1 MELRRRRFDSCYPV
15 SQNWLWKQRIPYNPK
30 NVYLR
35 DMRFL
40 VLLEV
45 KVKIIDKPLD
55 WLRPYKNNPR
65 NNDKAVE
72 PVANSIR
79 EFGFKVPIVATKDGE
94 IINGH
99 ILKLET
105 VPVLIAD
112 DLSEEQIKAFR
123 LADNKVGEIAEWDT
137 ELLYAELESVEG
149 LDMTM
154 FGFEDV
160 DYSLDDFEESDD
172 PEDAKEFSQEEE
184 TGIERGDIFQ
194 LGRHRLMC
202 GDSTSADD
210 MAQLIDG
217 ETIDLYVTDP
227 PYNVA
232 YQGGT
237 EEAMTILN
245 DSMDDV
251 SFRQFLRD
259 AFAVAN
265 NNLKPGGAFYIWHA
279 DSEGLNFRAAVK
291 ETGWLLKQSIIWV
304 KNAIVLGRQDYQW
317 KHEPCLYGWKEGA
330 SHYFVDNR
338 SLATVIEEDEENL
351 KEMTKSELIS
361 YIKTMQE
368 TTPTTIF
375 YEDKPV
381 RNDIHP
387 TMKPLKLIARCVLN
401 SSKKGDRVLDSFN
414 GGGSTLM
421 VCEKSER
428 IYYGMELDPL
438 YVARTIRRWEEE
450 TGLTAEEVS

>member
-1 MELRRRRFDSCYPV
+1 MFFGFLRR
-15 SQNWLWKQRIPYNPK
+15 
-30 NVYLR
+30 
-35 DMRFL
+35 
-40 VLLEV
+40 ET
-45 KVKIIDKPLD
+45 VKIVDKPIE
-55 WLRPYKNNPR
+55 WLRPYENNPR
-65 NNDKAVE
+65 NNEQAVE
-72 PVANSIR
+72 AVANSIN
-79 EFGFKVPIVATKDGE
+79 EFGFKVPIVATIDGE
-94 IINGH
+94 IVNGH
-99 ILKLET
+99 TRFKAAKFLRLKT

-112 DLSEEQIKAFR
+112 DLTEEKIKAFR
-123 LADNKVGEIAEWDT
+123 LADNKTGELADWDV
-137 ELLYAELESVEG
+137 ELLYSELDELTG
-149 LDMTM
+149 FDMTM
-154 FGFEDV
+154 FGFEDI
-160 DYSLDDFEESDD
+160 DFSLDDFEED
-172 PEDAKEFSQEEE
+172 EKE
-184 TGIERGDIFQ
+184 TGEEADIDSEEKPKVEYGDIFQ

-202 GDSTSADD
+202 GDSTSAED
-210 MAQLIDG
+210 MARLIDG
-217 ETIDLYVTDP
+217 AVIDLYVTDP

-237 EEAMTILN
+237 DEAMTIMN

-265 NNLKPGGAFYIWHA
+265 NHLKPGGAFYIWHA

-317 KHEPCLYGWKEGA
+317 KHEPCLYGWKDGA

-361 YIKTMQE
+361 YIKTMQD
-368 TTPTTIF
+368 TSPTTVF

-401 SSKKGDRVLDSFN
+401 SSKKGDKILDSFN

-421 VCEKSER
+421 VCERSER
-428 IYYGMELDPL
+428 IGYAMELDPV
-438 YVARTIRRWEEE
+438 YVERTIKRWEEE
-450 TGLTAEEVS
+450 TGLTAEKVS

>member
-1 MELRRRRFDSCYPV
+1 M
-15 SQNWLWKQRIPYNPK
+15 
-30 NVYLR
+30 
-35 DMRFL
+35 
-40 VLLEV
+40 
-45 KVKIIDKPLD
+45 
-55 WLRPYKNNPR
+55 
-65 NNDKAVE
+65 
-72 PVANSIR
+72 ANSIK
-79 EFGFKVPIVATKDGE
+79 EFGFKVPIVATIDGE
-94 IINGH
+94 IVNGH
-99 ILKLET
+99 TRFKAAKFLKLKT

-112 DLSEEQIKAFR
+112 DLTEEQIKAFR
-123 LADNKVGEIAEWDT
+123 LADNKTGELADWDV
-137 ELLYAELESVEG
+137 ELLYGELDELTG
-149 LDMTM
+149 FDMTM
-154 FGFEDV
+154 FGFEDI
-160 DYSLDDFEESDD
+160 DFSLDDFEEV
-172 PEDAKEFSQEEE
+172 EKEEGEEVDINQEEKPKVE
-184 TGIERGDIFQ
+184 YGDIYQ

-202 GDSTSADD
+202 GDSTSAED

-217 ETIDLYVTDP
+217 AVIDLYVTDP

-237 EEAMTILN
+237 DEAMTIMN

-265 NNLKPGGAFYIWHA
+265 NHLKSGGAFYIWHA

-317 KHEPCLYGWKEGA
+317 KHEPCLYGWKDGA

-361 YIKTMQE
+361 YIKTMQD
-368 TTPTTIF
+368 TSPTTVF

-401 SSKKGDRVLDSFN
+401 SSKKGDKILDSFN

-421 VCEKSER
+421 VCERSER
-428 IYYGMELDPL
+428 VCYAMELDPV
-438 YVARTIRRWEEE
+438 YVERTIKRWEEE
-450 TGLTAEEVS
+450 TGLTAEKVS

>member
-1 MELRRRRFDSCYPV
+1 M
-15 SQNWLWKQRIPYNPK
+15 
-30 NVYLR
+30 
-35 DMRFL
+35 
-40 VLLEV
+40 
-45 KVKIIDKPLD
+45 KIVDKPIEL
-55 WLRPYKNNPR
+55 LRPYENNPR
-65 NNDKAVE
+65 NNEQAVE
-72 PVANSIR
+72 AVANSIK
-79 EFGFKVPIVATKDGE
+79 EFGFKVPIVATIDGE
-94 IINGH
+94 IVNGH
-99 ILKLET
+99 TRFKAAKFLKLKT

-112 DLSEEQIKAFR
+112 DLTEEQIKAFR
-123 LADNKVGEIAEWDT
+123 LADNKTGELADWDV
-137 ELLYAELESVEG
+137 ELLYSELDELTG
-149 LDMTM
+149 FDMTM
-154 FGFEDV
+154 FGFEDI
-160 DYSLDDFEESDD
+160 DFSLDDFEED
-172 PEDAKEFSQEEE
+172 EKKTGEEVDIDSE
-184 TGIERGDIFQ
+184 EKPKVEYGDIFQ

-202 GDSTSADD
+202 GDSTSAED

-217 ETIDLYVTDP
+217 AVIDLYVTDP

-237 EEAMTILN
+237 DEAMTIMN

-265 NNLKPGGAFYIWHA
+265 NHLKPGGAFYIWHA

-317 KHEPCLYGWKEGA
+317 KHEPCLYGWKDGA

-361 YIKTMQE
+361 YIKTMQD
-368 TTPTTIF
+368 TSPTTVF

-401 SSKKGDRVLDSFN
+401 SSKKGDKILDSFN

-421 VCEKSER
+421 VCERSER
-428 IYYGMELDPL
+428 IGYAMELDPV
-438 YVARTIRRWEEE
+438 YVERTIKRWEEE
-450 TGLTAEEVS
+450 TGLTAEKVS

>member
-1 MELRRRRFDSCYPV
+1 M
-15 SQNWLWKQRIPYNPK
+15 
-30 NVYLR
+30 
-35 DMRFL
+35 
-40 VLLEV
+40 
-45 KVKIIDKPLD
+45 KIVDKPIE
-55 WLRPYKNNPR
+55 WLRPYENNPM
-65 NNDKAVE
+65 NNEQAVE
-72 PVANSIR
+72 AVANSIN
-79 EFGFKVPIVATKDGE
+79 EFGFKVPIVATIDGE
-94 IINGH
+94 IVNGH
-99 ILKLET
+99 TRFKAAKFLRLKT

-112 DLSEEQIKAFR
+112 DLTEEQIKAFR
-123 LADNKVGEIAEWDT
+123 LADNKTGELADWDV
-137 ELLYAELESVEG
+137 ELLYSELDELTG
-149 LDMTM
+149 FDMTM
-154 FGFEDV
+154 FGFEDI
-160 DYSLDDFEESDD
+160 DFSLDDFEED
-172 PEDAKEFSQEEE
+172 EKE
-184 TGIERGDIFQ
+184 TGEEADIDSEEKPKVEYGDIFQ

-202 GDSTSADD
+202 GDSTSAED
-210 MAQLIDG
+210 MARLIDG
-217 ETIDLYVTDP
+217 AVIDLYVTDP

-237 EEAMTILN
+237 DEAMTIMN

-265 NNLKPGGAFYIWHA
+265 NHLKPGGAFYIWHA

-317 KHEPCLYGWKEGA
+317 KHEPCLYGWKDGA

-361 YIKTMQE
+361 YIKTMQD
-368 TTPTTIF
+368 TSPTTVF

-401 SSKKGDRVLDSFN
+401 SSKKGDKILDSFN

-421 VCEKSER
+421 VCERSER
-428 IYYGMELDPL
+428 IGYAMELDPV
-438 YVARTIRRWEEE
+438 YVERTIKRWEEE
-450 TGLTAEEVS
+450 TGLTAEKVS

>member
-1 MELRRRRFDSCYPV
+1 M
-15 SQNWLWKQRIPYNPK
+15 
-30 NVYLR
+30 
-35 DMRFL
+35 
-40 VLLEV
+40 
-45 KVKIIDKPLD
+45 KIVDKPIE
-55 WLRPYKNNPR
+55 WLRPYENNPR
-65 NNDKAVE
+65 NNEQAVE
-72 PVANSIR
+72 AVANSIK
-79 EFGFKVPIVATKDGE
+79 EFGFKVPIVATIDGE
-94 IINGH
+94 IVNGH
-99 ILKLET
+99 TRFKAAKFLKLKT

-112 DLSEEQIKAFR
+112 DLTEEQIKAFR
-123 LADNKVGEIAEWDT
+123 LADNKTGELADWDV
-137 ELLYAELESVEG
+137 ELLYGELDELTG
-149 LDMTM
+149 FDMTM
-154 FGFEDV
+154 FGFEDI
-160 DYSLDDFEESDD
+160 DFSLDDFEEV
-172 PEDAKEFSQEEE
+172 EKEEGEEVDINQEEKPKVE
-184 TGIERGDIFQ
+184 YGDIYQ

-202 GDSTSADD
+202 GDSTSAED
-210 MAQLIDG
+210 MARLING

-237 EEAMTILN
+237 DEAMTIMN

-251 SFRQFLRD
+251 SFRKFLRD

-265 NNLKPGGAFYIWHA
+265 NHLKPGGAFYIWHA

-317 KHEPCLYGWKEGA
+317 KHEPCLYGWKDGA

-361 YIKTMQE
+361 YIKTMQD

-401 SSKKGDRVLDSFN
+401 SSKKGDKILDSFN

-421 VCEKSER
+421 VCERSER
-428 IYYGMELDPL
+428 IGYAMELDPV
-438 YVARTIRRWEEE
+438 YVERTIKRWEEE
-450 TGLTAEEVS
+450 TGLTAEKVS

>member
-1 MELRRRRFDSCYPV
+1 
-15 SQNWLWKQRIPYNPK
+15 
-30 NVYLR
+30 
-35 DMRFL
+35 
-40 VLLEV
+40 
-45 KVKIIDKPLD
+45 VKIVDKPIE
-55 WLRPYKNNPR
+55 WLRPYENNPR
-65 NNDKAVE
+65 NNEQAVE
-72 PVANSIR
+72 AVANSIK
-79 EFGFKVPIVATKDGE
+79 EFGFKVPIVATIDGE
-94 IINGH
+94 IVNGH
-99 ILKLET
+99 TRFKAAKSLKLKN

-112 DLSEEQIKAFR
+112 DLTEEQIKAFR
-123 LADNKVGEIAEWDT
+123 LADNKTGELAEWNV
-137 ELLYAELESVEG
+137 ELLYGELDELDG
-149 LDMTM
+149 FDMTL
-154 FGFEDV
+154 FGFEDI
-160 DYSLDDFEESDD
+160 DFSLDDFEED
-172 PEDAKEFSQEEE
+172 EKEEGEEVDINQEEKPKVE
-184 TGIERGDIFQ
+184 YGDIYQ

-202 GDSTSADD
+202 GDSTSAED

-217 ETIDLYVTDP
+217 AVIDLYVTDP

-237 EEAMTILN
+237 DEAMTIMN

-265 NNLKPGGAFYIWHA
+265 NHLKPGGAFYIWHA

-317 KHEPCLYGWKEGA
+317 KHEPCLYGWKDGA

-361 YIKTMQE
+361 YIKTMQD
-368 TTPTTIF
+368 TSPTTVF

-401 SSKKGDRVLDSFN
+401 SSKKGDKILDSFN

-421 VCEKSER
+421 VCERSER
-428 IYYGMELDPL
+428 VCYAMELDPV
-438 YVARTIRRWEEE
+438 YVERTIKRWEEE
-450 TGLTAEEVS
+450 TGLTAEKVS

>member
-1 MELRRRRFDSCYPV
+1 M
-15 SQNWLWKQRIPYNPK
+15 
-30 NVYLR
+30 
-35 DMRFL
+35 
-40 VLLEV
+40 
-45 KVKIIDKPLD
+45 KIVDKPIE
-55 WLRPYKNNPR
+55 WLRPYENNPR
-65 NNDKAVE
+65 NNEQAVE
-72 PVANSIR
+72 AVANSIK
-79 EFGFKVPIVATKDGE
+79 EFGFKVPIVATIDGE
-94 IINGH
+94 IVNGH
-99 ILKLET
+99 TRFKAAKFLKLKT

-112 DLSEEQIKAFR
+112 DLTEEQTKAFR
-123 LADNKVGEIAEWDT
+123 LADNKTGELADWDV
-137 ELLYAELESVEG
+137 ELLYGELDELTG
-149 LDMTM
+149 FDMTM
-154 FGFEDV
+154 FGFEDI
-160 DYSLDDFEESDD
+160 DFSLDDFEEV
-172 PEDAKEFSQEEE
+172 EKEEGEEVDINQEEKPKVE
-184 TGIERGDIFQ
+184 YGDIYQ

-202 GDSTSADD
+202 GDSTSAED

-217 ETIDLYVTDP
+217 AVIDLYVTDP
-227 PYNVA
+227 LYNVA

-237 EEAMTILN
+237 DEAMTIMN

-265 NNLKPGGAFYIWHA
+265 NHLKPGGAFYIWHA

-317 KHEPCLYGWKEGA
+317 KHEPCLYGWKDGA

-351 KEMTKSELIS
+351 KEMTKGELIS
-361 YIKTMQE
+361 YIKTMQD
-368 TTPTTIF
+368 TSPTTVF

-401 SSKKGDRVLDSFN
+401 SSKKGDKILDSFN

-421 VCEKSER
+421 VCERSER
-428 IYYGMELDPL
+428 
-438 YVARTIRRWEEE
+438 V
-450 TGLTAEEVS
+450 

>member
-1 MELRRRRFDSCYPV
+1 M
-15 SQNWLWKQRIPYNPK
+15 
-30 NVYLR
+30 
-35 DMRFL
+35 
-40 VLLEV
+40 
-45 KVKIIDKPLD
+45 KIVDKPIE
-55 WLRPYKNNPR
+55 WLRPYENNPR
-65 NNDKAVE
+65 NNEQAVE
-72 PVANSIR
+72 AVANSIK
-79 EFGFKVPIVATKDGE
+79 EFGFKVPIVATIDGE

-99 ILKLET
+99 TRFKAAKFLKLKA

-112 DLSEEQIKAFR
+112 DLSDEQIKAFR
-123 LADNKVGEIAEWDT
+123 LADNKTGELADWDI
-137 ELLYAELESVEG
+137 ELLYSELEDLTG
-149 LDMTM
+149 FDMTM
-154 FGFEDV
+154 FGFEDI
-160 DYSLDDFEESDD
+160 DFSLDDFEE
-172 PEDAKEFSQEEE
+172 EKEEREEADTDSE
-184 TGIERGDIFQ
+184 EKPKVQYGDIYQ

-202 GDSTSADD
+202 GDSTSAED
-210 MAQLIDG
+210 MARLIDG
-217 ETIDLYVTDP
+217 AVIDLYVTDP

-237 EEAMTILN
+237 DEAMTIMN

-259 AFAVAN
+259 AFVVAN
-265 NNLKPGGAFYIWHA
+265 NHLKPGGAFYIWHA
-279 DSEGLNFRAAVK
+279 DLEGLNFRAAVK

-317 KHEPCLYGWKEGA
+317 KHEPCLYGWKDGA
-330 SHYFVDNR
+330 SHYFVDNH

-361 YIKTMQE
+361 YIKTMQD
-368 TTPTTIF
+368 TSPTTVF

-401 SSKKGDRVLDSFN
+401 SSKKGDKILDSFN

-421 VCEKSER
+421 VCERSER
-428 IYYGMELDPL
+428 VCYAMELDPV
-438 YVARTIRRWEEE
+438 YVERTIKRWEEE
-450 TGLTAEEVS
+450 TGLTAEKVS

>member
-1 MELRRRRFDSCYPV
+1 M
-15 SQNWLWKQRIPYNPK
+15 
-30 NVYLR
+30 
-35 DMRFL
+35 
-40 VLLEV
+40 
-45 KVKIIDKPLD
+45 KIVDKPIE
-55 WLRPYKNNPR
+55 WLRPYENNPR
-65 NNDKAVE
+65 NNEQAVE
-72 PVANSIR
+72 AVANSIK
-79 EFGFKVPIVATKDGE
+79 EFGFKVPIVATIDGE
-94 IINGH
+94 IVNGH
-99 ILKLET
+99 TRFKAAKFLKLKT

-112 DLSEEQIKAFR
+112 DLTEEQIKAFR
-123 LADNKVGEIAEWDT
+123 LADNKTGELAEWNV
-137 ELLYAELESVEG
+137 ELLYGELDELDG
-149 LDMTM
+149 LDMTL
-154 FGFEDV
+154 FGFEDI
-160 DYSLDDFEESDD
+160 DFSLDDFEED
-172 PEDAKEFSQEEE
+172 EKE
-184 TGIERGDIFQ
+184 TGEEVDIDSEEKPKVEYGDIFQ

-202 GDSTSADD
+202 GDSTSAED

-217 ETIDLYVTDP
+217 AVIDLYVTDP

-237 EEAMTILN
+237 DEAMTIMN

-265 NNLKPGGAFYIWHA
+265 NHLKPGGAFYIWHA

-317 KHEPCLYGWKEGA
+317 KHEPCLYGWKDGA

-361 YIKTMQE
+361 YIKTMQD
-368 TTPTTIF
+368 TSPTTVF

-401 SSKKGDRVLDSFN
+401 SSKKGDKILDSFN

-421 VCEKSER
+421 VCERSER
-428 IYYGMELDPL
+428 IGYAMELDPV
-438 YVARTIRRWEEE
+438 YVERTIKRWEEE
-450 TGLTAEEVS
+450 TGLTAEKVS

>member
-1 MELRRRRFDSCYPV
+1 M
-15 SQNWLWKQRIPYNPK
+15 
-30 NVYLR
+30 
-35 DMRFL
+35 
-40 VLLEV
+40 
-45 KVKIIDKPLD
+45 KIVDKPIE
-55 WLRPYKNNPR
+55 WLRPYENNPR
-65 NNDKAVE
+65 NNEQAVE
-72 PVANSIR
+72 AVANSIK
-79 EFGFKVPIVATKDGE
+79 EFGFKVPIVATIDGE
-94 IINGH
+94 IVNGH
-99 ILKLET
+99 TRFKAAKFLKLKT

-112 DLSEEQIKAFR
+112 DLTEEQIKAFR
-123 LADNKVGEIAEWDT
+123 LADNKTGELADWDV
-137 ELLYAELESVEG
+137 ELLYSELDELTG
-149 LDMTM
+149 FDMTM
-154 FGFEDV
+154 FGFEDI
-160 DYSLDDFEESDD
+160 DFSLDDFEED
-172 PEDAKEFSQEEE
+172 EKE
-184 TGIERGDIFQ
+184 TGEEADIDSEEKPKVEYGDIFQ

-202 GDSTSADD
+202 GDSTSTED
-210 MAQLIDG
+210 MARLIDG
-217 ETIDLYVTDP
+217 AVIDLYVTDP

-237 EEAMTILN
+237 DEAMTIMN

-265 NNLKPGGAFYIWHA
+265 NHLKPGGSFYVWHA
-279 DSEGLNFRAAVK
+279 DSEGLNFRAAAK

-317 KHEPCLYGWKEGA
+317 KHEPCLYGWKDGA

-361 YIKTMQE
+361 YIKTMQD
-368 TTPTTIF
+368 TSPTTVF

-401 SSKKGDRVLDSFN
+401 SSKKGDKILDSFN

-421 VCEKSER
+421 VCERSER
-428 IYYGMELDPL
+428 IGYAMELDPV
-438 YVARTIRRWEEE
+438 YVERTIKRWEEE
-450 TGLTAEEVS
+450 TGLTAEKVS

>member
-1 MELRRRRFDSCYPV
+1 M
-15 SQNWLWKQRIPYNPK
+15 
-30 NVYLR
+30 
-35 DMRFL
+35 
-40 VLLEV
+40 
-45 KVKIIDKPLD
+45 KIVDKPIE
-55 WLRPYKNNPR
+55 WLRPYANNPR
-65 NNDKAVE
+65 NNEQAVE
-72 PVANSIR
+72 AVANSIK
-79 EFGFKVPIVATKDGE
+79 EFGFKVPIVATIDGE
-94 IINGH
+94 IVNGH
-99 ILKLET
+99 TRFKAAKFLKLKT

-112 DLSEEQIKAFR
+112 DLTEEQIKAFR
-123 LADNKVGEIAEWDT
+123 LADNKTGELADWDI
-137 ELLYAELESVEG
+137 ELLYSELEDLTG
-149 LDMTM
+149 FDMTM
-154 FGFEDV
+154 FGFEDI
-160 DYSLDDFEESDD
+160 DFSLDDFEE
-172 PEDAKEFSQEEE
+172 EKEEGEEADTDSE
-184 TGIERGDIFQ
+184 EKPKVEYGDIYQ

-202 GDSTSADD
+202 GDSTSAED
-210 MAQLIDG
+210 MARLIDG
-217 ETIDLYVTDP
+217 AVIDLYVTDP

-237 EEAMTILN
+237 DKAMTIMN

-265 NNLKPGGAFYIWHA
+265 NHLKPGGAFYIWHA

-317 KHEPCLYGWKEGA
+317 KHEPCLYGWKDGA

-361 YIKTMQE
+361 YIKTMQD
-368 TTPTTIF
+368 TSPTTVF

-401 SSKKGDRVLDSFN
+401 SSKKGEKILDSFN

-421 VCEKSER
+421 VCERSER
-428 IYYGMELDPL
+428 VCYAMELDPV
-438 YVARTIRRWEEE
+438 YVERTIKRWEEE
-450 TGLTAEEVS
+450 TGLTAEKVS

>member
-1 MELRRRRFDSCYPV
+1 M
-15 SQNWLWKQRIPYNPK
+15 
-30 NVYLR
+30 
-35 DMRFL
+35 
-40 VLLEV
+40 
-45 KVKIIDKPLD
+45 KIVDKPIE
-55 WLRPYKNNPR
+55 WLRPYENNPR
-65 NNDKAVE
+65 NNEQAVE
-72 PVANSIR
+72 AVANSIK
-79 EFGFKVPIVATKDGE
+79 EFGFKVPIVATIDGE
-94 IINGH
+94 IVNGH
-99 ILKLET
+99 TRFKAAKFLKLKT

-112 DLSEEQIKAFR
+112 DLTEEQIKAFR
-123 LADNKVGEIAEWDT
+123 LADNKTGELADWDV
-137 ELLYAELESVEG
+137 ELLYSELDELTG
-149 LDMTM
+149 FDMTM
-154 FGFEDV
+154 FGFEDI
-160 DYSLDDFEESDD
+160 DFSLDDFEED
-172 PEDAKEFSQEEE
+172 EKE
-184 TGIERGDIFQ
+184 TGEEADIDSEEKPKVEYGDIFQ

-202 GDSTSADD
+202 GDSTSAED
-210 MAQLIDG
+210 MARLIDG
-217 ETIDLYVTDP
+217 AVIDLYVTDP

-237 EEAMTILN
+237 DEAMTIMN

-265 NNLKPGGAFYIWHA
+265 NHLKPGGAFYIWHA

-304 KNAIVLGRQDYQW
+304 KNAIVLGRRDYQW
-317 KHEPCLYGWKEGA
+317 KHEPCLYGWKDGA

-361 YIKTMQE
+361 YIKTMQD
-368 TTPTTIF
+368 TSPTTVF

-401 SSKKGDRVLDSFN
+401 SSKKGDKILDSFN

-421 VCEKSER
+421 VCERSER
-428 IYYGMELDPL
+428 IGYAMELDPV
-438 YVARTIRRWEEE
+438 YVERTIKRWEEE
-450 TGLTAEEVS
+450 TGLTAEKVS

>member
-1 MELRRRRFDSCYPV
+1 M
-15 SQNWLWKQRIPYNPK
+15 
-30 NVYLR
+30 
-35 DMRFL
+35 
-40 VLLEV
+40 
-45 KVKIIDKPLD
+45 KIVDKPIE
-55 WLRPYKNNPR
+55 WLRPYENNPR
-65 NNDKAVE
+65 NNEQAVE
-72 PVANSIR
+72 AVANSIK
-79 EFGFKVPIVATKDGE
+79 EFGFKVPIVATIDGE
-94 IINGH
+94 IVNGH
-99 ILKLET
+99 TRFKAAKFLKLKT

-112 DLSEEQIKAFR
+112 DLTEEQIKAFR
-123 LADNKVGEIAEWDT
+123 LADNKTGELADWDV
-137 ELLYAELESVEG
+137 ELLYSELDELTG
-149 LDMTM
+149 FDMTM
-154 FGFEDV
+154 FGFEDI
-160 DYSLDDFEESDD
+160 DFSLDDFEED
-172 PEDAKEFSQEEE
+172 EKE
-184 TGIERGDIFQ
+184 TGEEADIDSEEKPKVEYGDIFQ

-202 GDSTSADD
+202 GDSTSTED
-210 MAQLIDG
+210 MARLIDG
-217 ETIDLYVTDP
+217 AVIDLYVTDP

-237 EEAMTILN
+237 DEAMTIMN

-265 NNLKPGGAFYIWHA
+265 NHLKLGGAFYIWHA

-317 KHEPCLYGWKEGA
+317 KHEPCLYGWKDGA

-361 YIKTMQE
+361 YIKTMQD
-368 TTPTTIF
+368 TSPTTVF

-401 SSKKGDRVLDSFN
+401 SSKKGDRILDSFN

-421 VCEKSER
+421 VCERSER
-428 IYYGMELDPL
+428 IGYAMELDPV
-438 YVARTIRRWEEE
+438 YVERTIKRWEEE
-450 TGLTAEEVS
+450 TGLTAEKVS

>member
-1 MELRRRRFDSCYPV
+1 M
-15 SQNWLWKQRIPYNPK
+15 
-30 NVYLR
+30 
-35 DMRFL
+35 
-40 VLLEV
+40 
-45 KVKIIDKPLD
+45 KIVDKPIE
-55 WLRPYKNNPR
+55 WLRPYENNPR
-65 NNDKAVE
+65 NNEQAVE
-72 PVANSIR
+72 SVANSIK
-79 EFGFKVPIVATKDGE
+79 EFGFKVPIVATIDGE
-94 IINGH
+94 IVNGH
-99 ILKLET
+99 TRFKAAKFLKLKT

-112 DLSEEQIKAFR
+112 DLTEEQIKAFR
-123 LADNKVGEIAEWDT
+123 LADNKTGELADWDV
-137 ELLYAELESVEG
+137 ELLYGELDELTG
-149 LDMTM
+149 FDMTM
-154 FGFEDV
+154 FGFEDI
-160 DYSLDDFEESDD
+160 DFSLDDFEEV
-172 PEDAKEFSQEEE
+172 EKEEGEEADTDSE
-184 TGIERGDIFQ
+184 EKPKVEYGDIYQ

-202 GDSTSADD
+202 GDSTSAED
-210 MAQLIDG
+210 MARLIDG
-217 ETIDLYVTDP
+217 AVIDLYVTDP

-237 EEAMTILN
+237 DEAMTIMN

-265 NNLKPGGAFYIWHA
+265 NHLKPGGAFYIWHA

-317 KHEPCLYGWKEGA
+317 KHEPCLYGWKDGA

-361 YIKTMQE
+361 YIKTMQD
-368 TTPTTIF
+368 TSPTTVF

-401 SSKKGDRVLDSFN
+401 SSKKGDKILDSFN

-421 VCEKSER
+421 VCERSER
-428 IYYGMELDPL
+428 IGYAMELDPV
-438 YVARTIRRWEEE
+438 YVERTIKRWEEE
-450 TGLTAEEVS
+450 TGLTAEKVS

>member
-1 MELRRRRFDSCYPV
+1 M
-15 SQNWLWKQRIPYNPK
+15 
-30 NVYLR
+30 
-35 DMRFL
+35 
-40 VLLEV
+40 
-45 KVKIIDKPLD
+45 KIINKPLQ
-55 WLRPYKNNPR
+55 WLRPYENNPR
-65 NNDKAVE
+65 NNDKAVD
-72 PVANSIR
+72 PVANSIKQ
-79 EFGFKVPIVATKDGE
+79 FGFKVPIVATKEGE

-99 ILKLET
+99 TRYKAAKSLGLET
-105 VPVLIAD
+105 VPVIIAD

-123 LADNKVGEIAEWDT
+123 LADNKTGELAEWNV
-137 ELLYAELESVEG
+137 ELLYGELDELDG
-149 LDMTM
+149 FDMTL
-154 FGFEDV
+154 FGFEDI
-160 DYSLDDFEESDD
+160 DFSLDDFEED
-172 PEDAKEFSQEEE
+172 EKE
-184 TGIERGDIFQ
+184 TGEEVDIDSEEKPKVEYGDIFQ

-202 GDSTSADD
+202 GDSTSAED
-210 MAQLIDG
+210 MERLIDG
-217 ETIDLYVTDP
+217 AVIDLYVTDP

-237 EEAMTILN
+237 DEAMTIMN

-265 NNLKPGGAFYIWHA
+265 NHLKPGGSFYIWHA
-279 DSEGLNFRAAVK
+279 GLEGLNFMLAVK
-291 ETGWLLKQSIIWV
+291 ETGWLLKQIIIWV
-304 KNAIVLGRQDYQW
+304 KNTIALGRQDYQW
-317 KHEPCLYGWKEGA
+317 KHEPCLYGWKGGA

-338 SLATVIEEDEENL
+338 SIATVIEEDEENL

-361 YIKTMQE
+361 YIKTMQD
-368 TTPTTIF
+368 TSPTTAF

-421 VCEKSER
+421 VCEKSDR
-428 IYYGMELDPL
+428 IYYGMELDPI

-450 TGLTAEEVS
+450 TGLTAEKVN

>member
-1 MELRRRRFDSCYPV
+1 M
-15 SQNWLWKQRIPYNPK
+15 
-30 NVYLR
+30 
-35 DMRFL
+35 
-40 VLLEV
+40 
-45 KVKIIDKPLD
+45 KIVDKPIE
-55 WLRPYKNNPR
+55 WLRPYENNHR
-65 NNDKAVE
+65 NNEQAVE
-72 PVANSIR
+72 AVANSIK
-79 EFGFKVPIVATKDGE
+79 EFGFKVPIVATIDGE
-94 IINGH
+94 IVNGH
-99 ILKLET
+99 TRFKAAKFLKLKT

-112 DLSEEQIKAFR
+112 DLTEKQIKAFR
-123 LADNKVGEIAEWDT
+123 LADNKTGELADWDI
-137 ELLYAELESVEG
+137 ELLYSELEDLTG
-149 LDMTM
+149 FDMTM
-154 FGFEDV
+154 FGFEDI
-160 DYSLDDFEESDD
+160 DFSLDDFEE
-172 PEDAKEFSQEEE
+172 EKEEGEEADTDSE
-184 TGIERGDIFQ
+184 EKPKVEYGDIYQ

-202 GDSTSADD
+202 GDSTSAED

-217 ETIDLYVTDP
+217 AVIDLYVTDP

-237 EEAMTILN
+237 DEAMTIMN

-251 SFRQFLRD
+251 SFRQFLRA

-265 NNLKPGGAFYIWHA
+265 NHLKPGGAFYIWHA
-279 DSEGLNFRAAVK
+279 DLEGLNFRAAVK

-304 KNAIVLGRQDYQW
+304 KNTIVLGHQDYQW
-317 KHEPCLYGWKEGA
+317 KHEPCLYGWKNGA

-361 YIKTMQE
+361 YIKTMQD
-368 TTPTTIF
+368 TSPTTVF

-401 SSKKGDRVLDSFN
+401 SSKKGDKILDSFN

-421 VCEKSER
+421 VCERSER
-428 IYYGMELDPL
+428 ICYAMELDPV
-438 YVARTIRRWEEE
+438 YVERTIKRWEEE
-450 TGLTAEEVS
+450 TGLTAEKVS

>member
-1 MELRRRRFDSCYPV
+1 MFFGFWRR
-15 SQNWLWKQRIPYNPK
+15 
-30 NVYLR
+30 
-35 DMRFL
+35 
-40 VLLEV
+40 ET
-45 KVKIIDKPLD
+45 VKIVDKPIE
-55 WLRPYKNNPR
+55 WLRPYEKNPR
-65 NNDKAVE
+65 NNEQAVE
-72 PVANSIR
+72 AVANSIK
-79 EFGFKVPIVATKDGE
+79 EFGFKVPIVATIDGE
-94 IINGH
+94 IVNGH
-99 ILKLET
+99 TRFKAAKFLKLKT

-112 DLSEEQIKAFR
+112 DLTEEQIKAFR
-123 LADNKVGEIAEWDT
+123 LADNKTGELAEWNV
-137 ELLYAELESVEG
+137 ELLYGELDELDG
-149 LDMTM
+149 FDMTL
-154 FGFEDV
+154 FGFEDI
-160 DYSLDDFEESDD
+160 DFSLDDFEEV
-172 PEDAKEFSQEEE
+172 EKEEGEEVDINQEEKPKVE
-184 TGIERGDIFQ
+184 YGDIYQ

-202 GDSTSADD
+202 GDSTSTED

-217 ETIDLYVTDP
+217 AVIDLYVTDP

-237 EEAMTILN
+237 DEAMTIMN

-265 NNLKPGGAFYIWHA
+265 NHLKPGGAFYIWHA

-317 KHEPCLYGWKEGA
+317 KHEPCLYGWKDGA

-361 YIKTMQE
+361 YIKTMQDTSQ
-368 TTPTTIF
+368 TTVF

-401 SSKKGDRVLDSFN
+401 SSKKGDKILDSFN

-421 VCEKSER
+421 VCERSER
-428 IYYGMELDPL
+428 VCYAMELDPV
-438 YVARTIRRWEEE
+438 YVERTIKRWEEE
-450 TGLTAEEVS
+450 TGLTAEKVS

>member
-1 MELRRRRFDSCYPV
+1 M
-15 SQNWLWKQRIPYNPK
+15 
-30 NVYLR
+30 
-35 DMRFL
+35 
-40 VLLEV
+40 
-45 KVKIIDKPLD
+45 KIVDKPIE
-55 WLRPYKNNPR
+55 WLRPYENNPR
-65 NNDKAVE
+65 NNEQAVE
-72 PVANSIR
+72 AVANSIN
-79 EFGFKVPIVATKDGE
+79 EFGFKVPIVATIDGE
-94 IINGH
+94 IVNGH
-99 ILKLET
+99 TRFKAAKFLRLKT

-112 DLSEEQIKAFR
+112 DLTEEQIKAFR
-123 LADNKVGEIAEWDT
+123 LADNKTGELADWDV
-137 ELLYAELESVEG
+137 ELLYSELDELTG
-149 LDMTM
+149 FDMTM
-154 FGFEDV
+154 FGFEDI
-160 DYSLDDFEESDD
+160 DFSLDDFEED
-172 PEDAKEFSQEEE
+172 EKE
-184 TGIERGDIFQ
+184 TGEEADIDSEEKPKVEYGDIFQ

-202 GDSTSADD
+202 GDSTSAED
-210 MAQLIDG
+210 MARLIDG
-217 ETIDLYVTDP
+217 AVIDLYVTDP

-237 EEAMTILN
+237 DEAMTIMN

-265 NNLKPGGAFYIWHA
+265 NHLKPGGAFYIWHA

-304 KNAIVLGRQDYQW
+304 KNAIVLGPQDYQW
-317 KHEPCLYGWKEGA
+317 KHDPCLYGWKDGA

-361 YIKTMQE
+361 YIKTMQD
-368 TTPTTIF
+368 TSPTTVF

-401 SSKKGDRVLDSFN
+401 SSKKGDKILDSFN

-421 VCEKSER
+421 VCERSER
-428 IYYGMELDPL
+428 IGYAMELDPV
-438 YVARTIRRWEEE
+438 YVERTIKRWEEE
-450 TGLTAEEVS
+450 TGLTAEKVS

>member
-1 MELRRRRFDSCYPV
+1 M
-15 SQNWLWKQRIPYNPK
+15 
-30 NVYLR
+30 
-35 DMRFL
+35 
-40 VLLEV
+40 
-45 KVKIIDKPLD
+45 KIVDKPIE
-55 WLRPYKNNPR
+55 WLRPYENNPR
-65 NNDKAVE
+65 NNEQAVE
-72 PVANSIR
+72 AVANSIK
-79 EFGFKVPIVATKDGE
+79 EFGFKVPIVATIDGE
-94 IINGH
+94 IVNGH
-99 ILKLET
+99 TRFKAAKFLKLKT

-112 DLSEEQIKAFR
+112 DLTEEQIKAFR
-123 LADNKVGEIAEWDT
+123 LADNKTGELADWDV
-137 ELLYAELESVEG
+137 ELLYGELDELTG
-149 LDMTM
+149 FDMTM
-154 FGFEDV
+154 FGFEDI
-160 DYSLDDFEESDD
+160 DFSLDDFEEV
-172 PEDAKEFSQEEE
+172 EKEEGEGVDINQEEKSKVE
-184 TGIERGDIFQ
+184 YGDIYQ

-202 GDSTSADD
+202 GDSTSAED

-217 ETIDLYVTDP
+217 AVIDLYVTDP

-237 EEAMTILN
+237 DEAMTIMN

-265 NNLKPGGAFYIWHA
+265 NHLKPGGAFYIWHA
-279 DSEGLNFRAAVK
+279 ASEGLNFRAAVK

-317 KHEPCLYGWKEGA
+317 KHEPCLYGWKDGA

-361 YIKTMQE
+361 YIKTMQD
-368 TTPTTIF
+368 TSPTTVF

-401 SSKKGDRVLDSFN
+401 SSKKGDKILDSFN
-414 GGGSTLM
+414 GGSSTLM
-421 VCEKSER
+421 VCERSER
-428 IYYGMELDPL
+428 VCYAMELDPV
-438 YVARTIRRWEEE
+438 YVERTIKRWEEE
-450 TGLTAEEVS
+450 TGLTAEKVS

>member
-1 MELRRRRFDSCYPV
+1 M
-15 SQNWLWKQRIPYNPK
+15 
-30 NVYLR
+30 
-35 DMRFL
+35 
-40 VLLEV
+40 
-45 KVKIIDKPLD
+45 KIVDKPIE
-55 WLRPYKNNPR
+55 WLRPYENNLR
-65 NNDKAVE
+65 NNEQAVE
-72 PVANSIR
+72 AVANSIK
-79 EFGFKVPIVATKDGE
+79 EFGFKVPIVATIDGE
-94 IINGH
+94 IVNGH
-99 ILKLET
+99 TRFKAAKFLKLKT

-112 DLSEEQIKAFR
+112 DLTEEQIKAFR
-123 LADNKVGEIAEWDT
+123 LDDNKTGELADWDV
-137 ELLYAELESVEG
+137 ELLYGELDELTG
-149 LDMTM
+149 FDMTM
-154 FGFEDV
+154 FGFEDI
-160 DYSLDDFEESDD
+160 DFSLDDFEEDERQEGEEAD
-172 PEDAKEFSQEEE
+172 INQEEE
-184 TGIERGDIFQ
+184 PKVEYGDIYQ

-202 GDSTSADD
+202 GDSTSAED

-217 ETIDLYVTDP
+217 AVIDLYVTDP

-237 EEAMTILN
+237 DEAMTIMN

-265 NNLKPGGAFYIWHA
+265 NHLKPGGAFYIWHA
-279 DSEGLNFRAAVK
+279 DSESLNFRAAVK

-317 KHEPCLYGWKEGA
+317 KHEPCLYGWKDGA

-361 YIKTMQE
+361 YIKTMQD
-368 TTPTTIF
+368 TSPTTVF

-401 SSKKGDRVLDSFN
+401 SSKKGDKILDSFN

-421 VCEKSER
+421 VCERSER
-428 IYYGMELDPL
+428 IGYAMELDPV
-438 YVARTIRRWEEE
+438 YVERTIKRWEEE
-450 TGLTAEEVS
+450 TGLTAEKVS

>member
-1 MELRRRRFDSCYPV
+1 VFFGFWRR
-15 SQNWLWKQRIPYNPK
+15 
-30 NVYLR
+30 
-35 DMRFL
+35 
-40 VLLEV
+40 ET
-45 KVKIIDKPLD
+45 VKIVDKPIE
-55 WLRPYKNNPR
+55 WLRPYENNPR
-65 NNDKAVE
+65 NNEQAVE
-72 PVANSIR
+72 AVANSIK
-79 EFGFKVPIVATKDGE
+79 EFGFKVPIVATIDGE
-94 IINGH
+94 IVNGH
-99 ILKLET
+99 TRFKAAKSLKLKN

-112 DLSEEQIKAFR
+112 DLTEEQIKAFR
-123 LADNKVGEIAEWDT
+123 LADNKTGELAEWNV
-137 ELLYAELESVEG
+137 ELLYGELDELDG
-149 LDMTM
+149 FDMTL
-154 FGFEDV
+154 FGFEDI
-160 DYSLDDFEESDD
+160 DFSLDDFEED
-172 PEDAKEFSQEEE
+172 EKEEGEEVDINQEEKPKVE
-184 TGIERGDIFQ
+184 YGDIYQ

-202 GDSTSADD
+202 GDSTSAED

-217 ETIDLYVTDP
+217 AVIDLYVTDP

-237 EEAMTILN
+237 DEAMTIMN

-265 NNLKPGGAFYIWHA
+265 NHLKPGGAFYIWHA

-317 KHEPCLYGWKEGA
+317 KHEPCLYGWKDGA

-361 YIKTMQE
+361 YIKTMQD
-368 TTPTTIF
+368 TSPTTVF

-401 SSKKGDRVLDSFN
+401 SSKKGDKILDSFN

-421 VCEKSER
+421 VCERSER
-428 IYYGMELDPL
+428 VCYAMELDPV
-438 YVARTIRRWEEE
+438 YVERTIKRWEEE
-450 TGLTAEEVS
+450 TGLTAEKVS

>member
-1 MELRRRRFDSCYPV
+1 M
-15 SQNWLWKQRIPYNPK
+15 
-30 NVYLR
+30 
-35 DMRFL
+35 
-40 VLLEV
+40 
-45 KVKIIDKPLD
+45 KIVDKPIE
-55 WLRPYKNNPR
+55 WLRPYENNPR
-65 NNDKAVE
+65 NNEQAVE
-72 PVANSIR
+72 AVANSIK
-79 EFGFKVPIVATKDGE
+79 EFGFKVPIVATIDGE
-94 IINGH
+94 IVNGH
-99 ILKLET
+99 TRFKAAKFLKLKT

-112 DLSEEQIKAFR
+112 DLTEEQIKAFR
-123 LADNKVGEIAEWDT
+123 LADNKTGELADWDV
-137 ELLYAELESVEG
+137 ELLYSELDELTG
-149 LDMTM
+149 FDMTM
-154 FGFEDV
+154 FGFEDI
-160 DYSLDDFEESDD
+160 DFSLDDFEED
-172 PEDAKEFSQEEE
+172 EKETGEEVDINQEEKPKVE
-184 TGIERGDIFQ
+184 YGDIYQ

-202 GDSTSADD
+202 GDSTSAED

-217 ETIDLYVTDP
+217 AVIDLYVTDP

-237 EEAMTILN
+237 DEAMTIMN

-265 NNLKPGGAFYIWHA
+265 NHLKPGGAFYIWHA

-317 KHEPCLYGWKEGA
+317 KHEPCLYGWKDGA

-361 YIKTMQE
+361 YIKTMQD
-368 TTPTTIF
+368 TSPTTVF

-401 SSKKGDRVLDSFN
+401 SSKKGDKILDSFN

-421 VCEKSER
+421 VCERSER
-428 IYYGMELDPL
+428 IGYAMELDPV
-438 YVARTIRRWEEE
+438 YVERTIKRWEEE
-450 TGLTAEEVS
+450 TGLTAEKVS

>member
-1 MELRRRRFDSCYPV
+1 M
-15 SQNWLWKQRIPYNPK
+15 
-30 NVYLR
+30 
-35 DMRFL
+35 
-40 VLLEV
+40 
-45 KVKIIDKPLD
+45 KIVDKPIE
-55 WLRPYKNNPR
+55 WLRPYENNPR
-65 NNDKAVE
+65 NNEQAVE
-72 PVANSIR
+72 AVANSIK
-79 EFGFKVPIVATKDGE
+79 EFGFKVPIVATPDGE

-99 ILKLET
+99 TRFKAAKFLKLKA

-112 DLSEEQIKAFR
+112 DLSDEQIKAFR
-123 LADNKVGEIAEWDT
+123 LADNKTGELADWDI
-137 ELLYAELESVEG
+137 ELLYSELDDLTG
-149 LDMTM
+149 FDMTM
-154 FGFEDV
+154 FGFEDI
-160 DYSLDDFEESDD
+160 DFSLDDFEE
-172 PEDAKEFSQEEE
+172 EKEEGEEADTDSE
-184 TGIERGDIFQ
+184 EKPKVEYGDIYQ

-202 GDSTSADD
+202 GDSTSAED
-210 MAQLIDG
+210 MARLIDG

-237 EEAMTILN
+237 DEAMTIMN

-265 NNLKPGGAFYIWHA
+265 NHLKSGGAFYIWHA

-317 KHEPCLYGWKEGA
+317 KHEPCLYGWKDGA

-361 YIKTMQE
+361 YIKTMQD
-368 TTPTTIF
+368 TSPTTVF

-401 SSKKGDRVLDSFN
+401 SSKKGDKILDSFN

-421 VCEKSER
+421 VCERSER
-428 IYYGMELDPL
+428 VCYAMELDPV
-438 YVARTIRRWEEE
+438 YVERTIKRWEEE
-450 TGLTAEEVS
+450 TGLTAEKVS

>member
-1 MELRRRRFDSCYPV
+1 M
-15 SQNWLWKQRIPYNPK
+15 
-30 NVYLR
+30 
-35 DMRFL
+35 
-40 VLLEV
+40 
-45 KVKIIDKPLD
+45 KIVDKPIE
-55 WLRPYKNNPR
+55 WLRPYENNPR
-65 NNDKAVE
+65 NNEQAVE
-72 PVANSIR
+72 AVANSIK
-79 EFGFKVPIVATKDGE
+79 EFGFKVPIVATIDGE
-94 IINGH
+94 IVNGH
-99 ILKLET
+99 TRFKAAKFLKLKT

-112 DLSEEQIKAFR
+112 DLTEEQIKAFR
-123 LADNKVGEIAEWDT
+123 LADNKTGELADWDV
-137 ELLYAELESVEG
+137 ELLYGELDELTG
-149 LDMTM
+149 FDMTM
-154 FGFEDV
+154 FGFEDI
-160 DYSLDDFEESDD
+160 DFSLDDFEED
-172 PEDAKEFSQEEE
+172 EKE
-184 TGIERGDIFQ
+184 TGEEVDIDSEEKPKVEYGDIFQ

-202 GDSTSADD
+202 GDSTSAED

-217 ETIDLYVTDP
+217 AVIDLYVTDP

-237 EEAMTILN
+237 DEAMTIMN

-265 NNLKPGGAFYIWHA
+265 NHLKPGGAFYIWHA

-317 KHEPCLYGWKEGA
+317 KHEPCLYGWKDGA

-361 YIKTMQE
+361 YIKTMQD
-368 TTPTTIF
+368 TSPTTVF

-401 SSKKGDRVLDSFN
+401 SSKKGDKILDSFN

-421 VCEKSER
+421 VCERSER
-428 IYYGMELDPL
+428 IGYAMELDPV
-438 YVARTIRRWEEE
+438 YVERTIKRWEEE
-450 TGLTAEEVS
+450 TGLTAEKVS

>member
-1 MELRRRRFDSCYPV
+1 
-15 SQNWLWKQRIPYNPK
+15 
-30 NVYLR
+30 
-35 DMRFL
+35 
-40 VLLEV
+40 
-45 KVKIIDKPLD
+45 VKIVDKPIE
-55 WLRPYKNNPR
+55 WLRPYENNPR
-65 NNDKAVE
+65 NNEQAVE
-72 PVANSIR
+72 AVANSIN
-79 EFGFKVPIVATKDGE
+79 EFGFKVPIVATIDGE
-94 IINGH
+94 IVNGH
-99 ILKLET
+99 TRFKAAKFLRLKT

-112 DLSEEQIKAFR
+112 DLTEEQIKAFR
-123 LADNKVGEIAEWDT
+123 LADWDV
-137 ELLYAELESVEG
+137 ELLYSELDELTG
-149 LDMTM
+149 FDMTM
-154 FGFEDV
+154 FGFEDI
-160 DYSLDDFEESDD
+160 DFSLDDFEED
-172 PEDAKEFSQEEE
+172 EKE
-184 TGIERGDIFQ
+184 TGEEADIDSEEKPKVEYGDIFQ

-202 GDSTSADD
+202 GDSTSAED
-210 MAQLIDG
+210 MARLIDG
-217 ETIDLYVTDP
+217 AVIDLYVTDP

-237 EEAMTILN
+237 DEAMTIMN

-265 NNLKPGGAFYIWHA
+265 NHLKPGGAFYIWHA

-317 KHEPCLYGWKEGA
+317 KHEPCLYGWKDGA

-361 YIKTMQE
+361 YIKTMQD
-368 TTPTTIF
+368 TSPTTVF

-401 SSKKGDRVLDSFN
+401 SSKKGDKILDSFN

-421 VCEKSER
+421 VCERSER
-428 IYYGMELDPL
+428 IGYAMELDPV
-438 YVARTIRRWEEE
+438 YVERTIKRWEEE
-450 TGLTAEEVS
+450 TGLTAEKVS

>member
-1 MELRRRRFDSCYPV
+1 M
-15 SQNWLWKQRIPYNPK
+15 
-30 NVYLR
+30 
-35 DMRFL
+35 
-40 VLLEV
+40 
-45 KVKIIDKPLD
+45 KIVDKPIE
-55 WLRPYKNNPR
+55 WLRPYENNPR
-65 NNDKAVE
+65 NNEQAVE
-72 PVANSIR
+72 AVANSIK
-79 EFGFKVPIVATKDGE
+79 EFGFKVPIVATIDGE
-94 IINGH
+94 IVNGH
-99 ILKLET
+99 TRFKAAKFLKLKT

-112 DLSEEQIKAFR
+112 DLTEEQIKAFR
-123 LADNKVGEIAEWDT
+123 LADNKTGELADWDV
-137 ELLYAELESVEG
+137 ELLYSELDELTG
-149 LDMTM
+149 FDMTM
-154 FGFEDV
+154 FGFEDI
-160 DYSLDDFEESDD
+160 DFSLDDFEEV
-172 PEDAKEFSQEEE
+172 EKE
-184 TGIERGDIFQ
+184 TGEEADIDSEEKPKVEYGDIFQ

-202 GDSTSADD
+202 GDSTSAED
-210 MAQLIDG
+210 MARLIDG
-217 ETIDLYVTDP
+217 AVIDLYVTDP

-237 EEAMTILN
+237 DEAMTIMN

-265 NNLKPGGAFYIWHA
+265 NHLKPGGAFYIWHA

-317 KHEPCLYGWKEGA
+317 KHEPCLYGWKDGA

-361 YIKTMQE
+361 YIKTMQD
-368 TTPTTIF
+368 TSPTTVF

-401 SSKKGDRVLDSFN
+401 SSKKGDKILDSFN

-421 VCEKSER
+421 VCERSER
-428 IYYGMELDPL
+428 IGYAMELDPV
-438 YVARTIRRWEEE
+438 YVERTIKRWEEE
-450 TGLTAEEVS
+450 TGLTAEKVS

>member
-1 MELRRRRFDSCYPV
+1 M
-15 SQNWLWKQRIPYNPK
+15 
-30 NVYLR
+30 
-35 DMRFL
+35 
-40 VLLEV
+40 
-45 KVKIIDKPLD
+45 KIVDKPIE
-55 WLRPYKNNPR
+55 WLRPYENNPR
-65 NNDKAVE
+65 NNEQAVE
-72 PVANSIR
+72 AVANSIK
-79 EFGFKVPIVATKDGE
+79 EFGFKVPIVATIDGE
-94 IINGH
+94 IVNGH
-99 ILKLET
+99 TRFKAAKSLKLKN

-112 DLSEEQIKAFR
+112 DLTEEQIKAFR
-123 LADNKVGEIAEWDT
+123 LADNKTGELAEWNV
-137 ELLYAELESVEG
+137 ELLYGELDELDG
-149 LDMTM
+149 FDMTL
-154 FGFEDV
+154 FGFEDI
-160 DYSLDDFEESDD
+160 DFSLDDFEED
-172 PEDAKEFSQEEE
+172 EKEEGEEVDINQEEKPKVE
-184 TGIERGDIFQ
+184 YGDIYQ

-202 GDSTSADD
+202 GDSTSAED
-210 MAQLIDG
+210 MARLIDG
-217 ETIDLYVTDP
+217 AVIDLYVTDP

-237 EEAMTILN
+237 DEAMTIMN

-265 NNLKPGGAFYIWHA
+265 NHLKPGGAFYIWHA

-317 KHEPCLYGWKEGA
+317 KHEPCLYGWKDGA

-361 YIKTMQE
+361 YIKTMQD
-368 TTPTTIF
+368 TSPTTVF

-401 SSKKGDRVLDSFN
+401 SSKKGDKILDSFN

-421 VCEKSER
+421 VCERSER
-428 IYYGMELDPL
+428 IGYAMELDPV
-438 YVARTIRRWEEE
+438 YVERTIKRWEEE
-450 TGLTAEEVS
+450 TGLTAEKVS

>member
-1 MELRRRRFDSCYPV
+1 M
-15 SQNWLWKQRIPYNPK
+15 
-30 NVYLR
+30 
-35 DMRFL
+35 
-40 VLLEV
+40 
-45 KVKIIDKPLD
+45 KIVDKPIE
-55 WLRPYKNNPR
+55 WLRPYENNPR
-65 NNDKAVE
+65 NNEQAVE
-72 PVANSIR
+72 AVANSIK
-79 EFGFKVPIVATKDGE
+79 EFGFKAPIVATIDGE
-94 IINGH
+94 IVNGH
-99 ILKLET
+99 TRFKAAKSLKLKT

-112 DLSEEQIKAFR
+112 DLTEEQIKAFR
-123 LADNKVGEIAEWDT
+123 LADNKTGELAEWNV
-137 ELLYAELESVEG
+137 ELLYGELDELDG
-149 LDMTM
+149 FDMTL
-154 FGFEDV
+154 FGFEDI
-160 DYSLDDFEESDD
+160 DFSLDDFEED
-172 PEDAKEFSQEEE
+172 EKE
-184 TGIERGDIFQ
+184 TGEEVDIDSEEKPKVEYGDIFQ

-202 GDSTSADD
+202 GDSTSAED
-210 MAQLIDG
+210 MARLIDG
-217 ETIDLYVTDP
+217 AVIDLYVTDP

-237 EEAMTILN
+237 DEAMTIMN

-265 NNLKPGGAFYIWHA
+265 NHLKPGGAFYIWHA

-317 KHEPCLYGWKEGA
+317 KHEPCLYGWKDGA

-361 YIKTMQE
+361 YIKTMQD
-368 TTPTTIF
+368 TSPTTVF

-401 SSKKGDRVLDSFN
+401 SSKKGDKILDSFN

-421 VCEKSER
+421 VCERSER
-428 IYYGMELDPL
+428 IGYAMELDPV
-438 YVARTIRRWEEE
+438 YVERTIKRWEEE
-450 TGLTAEEVS
+450 TGLTAEKVS

>member
-1 MELRRRRFDSCYPV
+1 M
-15 SQNWLWKQRIPYNPK
+15 
-30 NVYLR
+30 
-35 DMRFL
+35 
-40 VLLEV
+40 
-45 KVKIIDKPLD
+45 KIVDKPIE
-55 WLRPYKNNPR
+55 WLRPYENNPR
-65 NNDKAVE
+65 NNEQAVE
-72 PVANSIR
+72 AVANSIK
-79 EFGFKVPIVATKDGE
+79 EFGFKVPIVATIDGE
-94 IINGH
+94 IVNGH
-99 ILKLET
+99 TRFKAAKFLKLKT

-112 DLSEEQIKAFR
+112 DLTEEQIKAFR
-123 LADNKVGEIAEWDT
+123 LADNKTGELADWDI
-137 ELLYAELESVEG
+137 ELLYSELEDLTG
-149 LDMTM
+149 FDMTM
-154 FGFEDV
+154 FGFD
-160 DYSLDDFEESDD
+160 DIDFSLDDFEE
-172 PEDAKEFSQEEE
+172 EKEEGEEADTDSE
-184 TGIERGDIFQ
+184 EKPKVEYGDIYQ

-202 GDSTSADD
+202 GDSTSAED
-210 MAQLIDG
+210 MARLIDG
-217 ETIDLYVTDP
+217 AVIDLYVTDP

-237 EEAMTILN
+237 DEAMTIMN

-259 AFAVAN
+259 AFTVAN
-265 NNLKPGGAFYIWHA
+265 NHLKPGGAFYIWHA

-317 KHEPCLYGWKEGA
+317 KHEPCLYGWKDGA

-361 YIKTMQE
+361 YIKTMQD
-368 TTPTTIF
+368 TSPTTVF

-401 SSKKGDRVLDSFN
+401 SSKKGDKILDSFN

-421 VCEKSER
+421 VCERSER
-428 IYYGMELDPL
+428 VCYAMELDPV
-438 YVARTIRRWEEE
+438 YVERTIKRWEEE
-450 TGLTAEEVS
+450 TGLTAEKVS